1 MKREFDEIKRELD
14 IINQRGALV
23 VKDNELIQKAQ
34 FCLTATQQK
43 VVCYVI
49 SLIKPEDKLFTKYSI
64 SIKDFAELCG
74 IDSKNA
80 YNEFKNMI
88 DDLDKKAFW
97 IHMDG
102 KKFKF
107 RWFTESTYMDGK
119 GQIQVMLHSE
129 LQSYLLQ
136 LRTNFT
142 QYELWNIL
150 ALKSKWSIRLYELF
164 KSYQYQHN
172 ITFEYEYLKEVLGA
186 ESYKNFH
193 DFKRRI
199 LDRAKNEINQYTDI
213 DVDYELKTVDKSHR
227 VKGITFLI
235 GKKGTKE
242 GFLAYRKTIEKI
254 NHKNNKKEIKG
265 QLSFGFDGT
274 IQEDTKDT

>member
-1 MKREFDEIKRELD
+1 MKQEIDEIKKNLD

-34 FCLTATQQK
+34 FCLTPTQQK

-49 SLIKPEDKLFTKYSI
+49 SLIRPEDKLFTKYSI

-74 IDSKNA
+74 ISPKHA
-80 YNEFKNMI
+80 YSEFKSMI

-107 RWFTESTYMDGK
+107 RWFTESTYIDGK

-164 KSYQYQHN
+164 KSYQYQHR
-172 ITFEYEYLKEVLGA
+172 ITFDYDNLKELLGA
-186 ESYKNFH
+186 ESYKNFN

-199 LDRAKNEINQYTDI
+199 LDKAKDEINQFTDI
-213 DVDYELKTVDKSHR
+213 DVDYELITIKKSHR
-227 VKGITFLI
+227 VKDIIFI
-235 GKKGTKE
+235 IDKKGTKE
-242 GFLAYRKTIEKI
+242 GFLAYRKTIDKI
-254 NHKNNKKEIKG
+254 NQKNNKKELKG
-265 QLSFGFDGT
+265 QLSFDLEGN
-274 IQEDTKDT
+274 IQEET